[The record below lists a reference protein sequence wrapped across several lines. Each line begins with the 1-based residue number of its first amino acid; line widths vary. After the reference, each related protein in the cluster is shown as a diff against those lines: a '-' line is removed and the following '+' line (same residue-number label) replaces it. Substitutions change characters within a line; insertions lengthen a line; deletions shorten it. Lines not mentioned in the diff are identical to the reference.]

1 MGKYSE
7 ETRIINR
14 SKDQCEESLLAFDT
28 SKYDLKNHIA
38 DKAES
43 LIVFHT
49 KIVFAANGQRITVK
63 LKNADN
69 QATEVSVRSELIS
82 NVLTNDRG
90 VNRKN
95 INTIYSYLNQEKTGA
110 QEQ

>member
-1 MGKYSE
+1 MTMEIDLVGKYSE

-28 SKYDLKNHIA
+28 SKYDLNHIA
-38 DKAES
+38 DKVKS

-49 KIVFAANGQRITVK
+49 KIVFTPTLRITVK

-69 QATEVSVRSELIS
+69 QATRSCPSELIS

-90 VNRKN
+90 V
-95 INTIYSYLNQEKTGA
+95 E
-110 QEQ
+110 